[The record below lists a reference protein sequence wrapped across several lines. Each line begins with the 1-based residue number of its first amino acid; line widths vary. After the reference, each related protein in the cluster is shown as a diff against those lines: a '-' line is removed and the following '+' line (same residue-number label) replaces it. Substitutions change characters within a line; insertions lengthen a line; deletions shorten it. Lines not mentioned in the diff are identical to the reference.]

1 MAQEDMVARLREAVA
16 GTYTLGRELGGGGMS
31 RVFRATEIGTD
42 RQVVI
47 KVLPPDLAADISL
60 ARFKREIDVAG
71 RMQHP
76 NIVPMLTSGEAN
88 GLPWFAM
95 PFIEGE
101 SLRER
106 LSGRGSLSIAE
117 VQRILRDMASAL
129 AYAHRRGVVHRD
141 IKPENVLFSGDV
153 AMIVD
158 FGVAKALMSADD
170 NPTEDV
176 GPKLTTRR
184 IALGTP
190 TYMSPE
196 QASGDPRVGTRAD
209 IYAWGIVGYE
219 LLAGR
224 TPFEGRSLHGQ
235 LRAHVKE
242 APVHLSVHR
251 PNAPAYLVDLV
262 MRSLAKPP
270 AERPQ
275 LAETIVEALD
285 EGIRATPASA
295 AGADD
300 VRPAR
305 SYLSEETIALDIA
318 LTQPMNIEQPI
329 VSSGGTAT
337 LPMSS
342 STAQTQLP
350 HAESTPAPAASPLP
364 RTSATAMLL
373 GFVAVAVLAAVV
385 LILR

>member
-1 MAQEDMVARLREAVA
+1 MVQEEMLARLREAVI

-31 RVFRATEIGTD
+31 RVFRATDVETGH
-42 RQVVI
+42 QVVI

-60 ARFKREIDVAG
+60 ARFQREIEVAG

-106 LSGRGSLSIAE
+106 LNGRTSMSVAE
-117 VQRILRDMASAL
+117 VEHILRDMASAL

-170 NPTEDV
+170 NPTADV

-209 IYAWGIVGYE
+209 IYAWGIVAYE
-219 LLAGR
+219 LLAWR

-242 APVHLSVHR
+242 APVPVSVYR
-251 PNAPAYLVDLV
+251 ADAPAYLVELI
-262 MRSLAKPP
+262 MRCLAKLP
-270 AERPQ
+270 ADRPQ
-275 LAETIVEALD
+275 LAESLVDALD
-285 EGIRATPASA
+285 EGMRHGSDEPTQVAMAVAPS
-295 AGADD
+295 
-300 VRPAR
+300 
-305 SYLSEETIALDIA
+305 TIVA
-318 LTQPMNIEQPI
+318 
-329 VSSGGTAT
+329 
-337 LPMSS
+337 S
-342 STAQTQLP
+342 STP
-350 HAESTPAPAASPLP
+350 PSRIEPSFASQK
-364 RTSATAMLL
+364 TSPTAMIW
-373 GFVAVAVLAAVV
+373 GFVAVAVLAALV